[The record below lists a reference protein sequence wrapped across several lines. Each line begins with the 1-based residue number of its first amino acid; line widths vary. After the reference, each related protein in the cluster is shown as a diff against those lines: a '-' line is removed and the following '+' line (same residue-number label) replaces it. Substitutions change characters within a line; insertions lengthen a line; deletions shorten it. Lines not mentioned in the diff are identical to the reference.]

1 MCVLIET
8 LRLQKNKFFL
18 TFDCLHVAFV
28 CFHSSFLT
36 FSFQKQ
42 VAKEVPSKPVD
53 ILSEAAMRNAYYTCH
68 NVQVKMQYIGYDCLT
83 FVEYV
88 DGTLWSLITD

>member
-1 MCVLIET
+1 MTEYC
-8 LRLQKNKFFL
+8 FL
-18 TFDCLHVAFV
+18 VKLKTSCL
-28 CFHSSFLT
+28 
-36 FSFQKQ
+36 QKQ
-42 VAKEVPSKPVD
+42 VAKEVASKPVD

-68 NVQVKMQYIGYDCLT
+68 NVQVKMQYIGYNCLT